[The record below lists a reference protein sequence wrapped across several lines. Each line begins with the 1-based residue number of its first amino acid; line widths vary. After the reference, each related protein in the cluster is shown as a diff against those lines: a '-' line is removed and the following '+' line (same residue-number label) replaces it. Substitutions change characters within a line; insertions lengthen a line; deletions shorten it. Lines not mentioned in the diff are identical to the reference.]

1 MNFCICR
8 IVYLDRPHTP
18 HSPFALPPLPPCL
31 FLSLLCVC
39 VCVCAV
45 IEIFIF
51 HLNCNNKTAEDI
63 CLNSRM
69 AAGLNATAQQ
79 TSKHTHSRTHALKM
93 PVAHTHTR
101 AHCAHKGNCQ
111 FVVSFCLSHSFCQF
125 VRLPICQKFCVNYE
139 PKSTRC
145 PFVAHTHTHRHTC
158 IYTLSISLLS
168 HSLYICFRLAAS
180 AKVNKSMQLK
190 QSNSKLKR
198 SGGRV
203 KERGTYQLPCPCGV

>member
-1 MNFCICR
+1 MSIWT
-8 IVYLDRPHTP
+8 DHTP
-18 HSPFALPPLPPCL
+18 HSPFALPPLPACL

-39 VCVCAV
+39 VCVYAV

-79 TSKHTHSRTHALKM
+79 TSKHTHTHTHMHLKCQW
-93 PVAHTHTR
+93 HTHTNTHTC

-145 PFVAHTHTHRHTC
+145 KSPFVAHTH
-158 IYTLSISLLS
+158 
-168 HSLYICFRLAAS
+168 
-180 AKVNKSMQLK
+180 
-190 QSNSKLKR
+190 
-198 SGGRV
+198 
-203 KERGTYQLPCPCGV
+203 

>member
-1 MNFCICR
+1 MSIWT
-8 IVYLDRPHTP
+8 DHTP

-39 VCVCAV
+39 VCVRVCAV

-79 TSKHTHSRTHALKM
+79 TSKHTHTHTHMHLKCQW
-93 PVAHTHTR
+93 HTHTNTHTR

-145 PFVAHTHTHRHTC
+145 KSPFVAHTHTHTDTHV
-158 IYTLSISLLS
+158 YTLYPSPSS
-168 HSLYICFRLAAS
+168 HTRCTF
-180 AKVNKSMQLK
+180 VFD
-190 QSNSKLKR
+190 
-198 SGGRV
+198 
-203 KERGTYQLPCPCGV
+203 